1 MHIREFVKQME
12 EIMSAAAFA
21 EAGESD
27 TAIRIL
33 HGRKKVLLVLTG
45 EETDIKAAKYALN
58 LCNRIKVG
66 IEILYI
72 TKGNEEKANLHE
84 YLKELQAKGI
94 EYQVTE
100 CKESLKDAIMR
111 FIQKEKD
118 IQFVVVDSHDLGIDS
133 EREAKKTLEGW
144 EQMECPLVVVS
155 GLSGG

>member
-100 CKESLKDAIMR
+100 CKESLKEAIMR
-111 FIQKEKD
+111 FIQKEKG

>member
-1 MHIREFVKQME
+1 MDIKDWVKQLE

-21 EAGESD
+21 EAGEPEK
-27 TAIRIL
+27 ALKIL

-66 IEILYI
+66 MEILYI
-72 TKGNEEKANLHE
+72 TKGNEEKADLHE
-84 YLKELQAKGI
+84 YMKELQARGI

-100 CKESLKDAIMR
+100 CKESLKEAIMR
-111 FIQKEKD
+111 FIEKEKG

-133 EREAKKTLEGW
+133 ERKAKRTLEEW
-144 EQMECPLVVVS
+144 EKMGCPLVLVS
-155 GLSGG
+155 GVGKT

>member
-33 HGRKKVLLVLTG
+33 HSRKKVLLVLTG

-84 YLKELQAKGI
+84 YLKELQARGI

-100 CKESLKDAIMR
+100 YKESLKEAIMR
-111 FIQKEKD
+111 FIQKEKG

>member
-84 YLKELQAKGI
+84 YLKELQARGI

-100 CKESLKDAIMR
+100 YKESLKEAIMR
-111 FIQKEKD
+111 FIQKEKG